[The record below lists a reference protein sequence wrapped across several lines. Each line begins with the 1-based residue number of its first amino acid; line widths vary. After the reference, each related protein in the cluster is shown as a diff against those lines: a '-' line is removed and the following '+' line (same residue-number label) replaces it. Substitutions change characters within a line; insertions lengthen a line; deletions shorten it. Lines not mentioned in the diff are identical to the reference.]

1 LKKSLEEEIIKE
13 YGDLPLVS
21 APVDPENPTFDSL
34 LGALKGV
41 HTGEMD
47 MEVLVKY
54 HRGLTR
60 QLDESINDI
69 ENMKIS
75 DETTETRDKCI
86 GAINI
91 VKITMDLLDNYI
103 KNPSPEAMGQLVQS
117 LLTSMA
123 VMKYIHDTL
132 DENIIMAGIEE

>member
-1 LKKSLEEEIIKE
+1 M
-13 YGDLPLVS
+13 
-21 APVDPENPTFDSL
+21 PVNRYIL
-34 LGALKGV
+34 L
-41 HTGEMD
+41 
-47 MEVLVKY
+47 
-54 HRGLTR
+54 
-60 QLDESINDI
+60 
-69 ENMKIS
+69 KIS